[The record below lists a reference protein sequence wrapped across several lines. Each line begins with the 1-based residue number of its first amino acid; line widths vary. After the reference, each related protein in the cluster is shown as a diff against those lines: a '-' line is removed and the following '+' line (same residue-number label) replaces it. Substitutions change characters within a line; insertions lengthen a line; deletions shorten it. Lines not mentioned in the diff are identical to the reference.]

1 MNINLH
7 QKQAELRKF
16 QDLIFVVLQ
25 EVIQDKNQQ
34 EVIFG
39 DMHNENVSHPNYY
52 NKNGRKECIVEME
65 EKYGAE
71 MTAVFCLMNAYK
83 YLYRAGEK
91 DGNSEMQDNLKAK
104 WYFDYANKLIKE
116 YGGLFVNKMSI
127 QDSDLYLDIR
137 EMLG

>member
-1 MNINLH
+1 MTEQVNH
-7 QKQAELRKF
+7 P
-16 QDLIFVVLQ
+16 
-25 EVIQDKNQQ
+25 
-34 EVIFG
+34 
-39 DMHNENVSHPNYY
+39 SHYL
-52 NKNGRKECIVEME
+52 KGGRKECIVEME

-71 MTAVFCLMNAYK
+71 MTAAFCLMNAYK

-116 YGGLFVNKMSI
+116 YGGLFVNKMPI
-127 QDSDLYLDIR
+127 QESELYEDIK

>member
-83 YLYRAGEK
+83 YLYRAGDK
-91 DGNSEMQDNLKAK
+91 DGNSAMQDNLKAK
-104 WYFDYANKLIKE
+104 WYFDYANKLISS
-116 YGGLFVNKMSI
+116 YGTLFWNNDRI
-127 QDSDLYLDIR
+127 EDSELYLDIR

>member
-1 MNINLH
+1 MTEYINHPSHYL
-7 QKQAELRKF
+7 K
-16 QDLIFVVLQ
+16 
-25 EVIQDKNQQ
+25 
-34 EVIFG
+34 G
-39 DMHNENVSHPNYY
+39 D
-52 NKNGRKECIVEME
+52 RKECIVEME

-71 MTAVFCLMNAYK
+71 MTAIFCLTNAYK

-91 DGNSEMQDNLKAK
+91 DGNPEIQDNLKAK

-127 QDSDLYLDIR
+127 QDSELYEDIK

>member
-1 MNINLH
+1 MTEYINH
-7 QKQAELRKF
+7 P
-16 QDLIFVVLQ
+16 
-25 EVIQDKNQQ
+25 
-34 EVIFG
+34 
-39 DMHNENVSHPNYY
+39 SHYL
-52 NKNGRKECIVEME
+52 KGGRKECIVEME

-116 YGGLFVNKMSI
+116 YGGLFVNNMSI
-127 QDSDLYLDIR
+127 QYSDLYLDIR

>member
-1 MNINLH
+1 MTEYINHPPHYL
-7 QKQAELRKF
+7 K
-16 QDLIFVVLQ
+16 
-25 EVIQDKNQQ
+25 
-34 EVIFG
+34 G
-39 DMHNENVSHPNYY
+39 D
-52 NKNGRKECIVEME
+52 RKECIVEME

-104 WYFDYANKLIKE
+104 WYFDYANKLIKK

>member
-1 MNINLH
+1 MTEYINHPPHYL
-7 QKQAELRKF
+7 K
-16 QDLIFVVLQ
+16 
-25 EVIQDKNQQ
+25 
-34 EVIFG
+34 G
-39 DMHNENVSHPNYY
+39 D
-52 NKNGRKECIVEME
+52 RKECIVEME

-71 MTAVFCLMNAYK
+71 MTAIFCLTNAYK

-91 DGNSEMQDNLKAK
+91 DGNSAMQDNLKAK

-127 QDSDLYLDIR
+127 QDNELYEDIK